1 MRQSVFG
8 LLIVVTIGCF
18 TSCSD
23 DGGSGGALFISI
35 PQQKQLGMQ
44 FDSTILA
51 SPDEYPILSEA
62 DYPAANAYIKDI
74 FNEIVS
80 SSAVKHRDDFD
91 WRIRLIEN
99 DSVLNAFATP
109 GGYAYVYTGLI
120 KYLDQEDDLAGVLGH
135 EIAHADEEHSA
146 KNMER
151 AYGIDVL
158 LSILLGENSGKLTEI
173 VTNSATGL
181 LSLKY
186 GRGLETEADERSVAY
201 LADTEYN
208 CAGASS
214 FFQKLTQEGQAGR
227 TPEFLS
233 THPNPGNRVEN
244 ITKTAEEIGCSTQ
257 PKSQTRYQEFKQM
270 LP

>member
-1 MRQSVFG
+1 MRQF
-8 LLIVVTIGCF
+8 IVGWLFLSIAGSF
-18 TSCSD
+18 IACSND
-23 DGGSGGALFISI
+23 DSPGGALFISI
-35 PQQKQLGMQ
+35 AQQKQLGAQ

-51 SPDEYPILSEA
+51 SPNEYPILSEEE
-62 DYPAANAYIKDI
+62 YPEANAYLQGI
-74 FNEIVS
+74 FDEIVA

-91 WRIRLIEN
+91 WQVRLIQN

-146 KNMER
+146 RNIER

-158 LSILLGENSGKLTEI
+158 LSILVGNNSSKLTEI

-181 LSLKY
+181 LSLQY

-201 LADTEYN
+201 LADTDYN

-214 FFQKLTQEGQAGR
+214 FFQKLTEEGQAGR

-233 THPNPGNRVEN
+233 THPNPDNRVAN
-244 ITKTAEEIGCSTQ
+244 ITQTADEIGCSTQ
-257 PKSQTRYQEFKQM
+257 PKNPASYEEFKAM